1 MATEEREVAAL
12 RPGDIEGQR
21 FTIGERGYDPE
32 EVRPFL
38 QAVAEHVG
46 RLQGEIDWQRA
57 RVEHLEQR
65 SLAAQ
70 ESAYDRISNDL
81 MEVVHRTDEAAI
93 EVRARAED
101 EARNALIGAREDANR
116 MVALAAGEA
125 ERILLT
131 ARAEAER
138 LVADATGQVE
148 RLVRAEAMRRSPTRR
163 ESEPPLEAPAVR
175 HASNGH
181 GASEPAFSAFEDLD
195 LGFDGSMFDLFGDV
209 GS

>member
-1 MATEEREVAAL
+1 VATEEREVAAL
-12 RPGDIEGQR
+12 RPGDIQEQR
-21 FTIGERGYDPE
+21 FTIEERGYDPE

-81 MEVVHRTDEAAI
+81 MEVVRRTDEASI
-93 EVRARAED
+93 EVRARAEE
-101 EARNALIGAREDANR
+101 EARAALSGARDDANR

-131 ARAEAER
+131 ARAEAEG
-138 LVADATGQVE
+138 LVADSTGQIE
-148 RLVRAEAMRRSPTRR
+148 RLVRAEAMRLDPTWR
-163 ESEPPLEAPAVR
+163 ESGLSPQAAVVR
-175 HASNGH
+175 PASNGH
-181 GASEPAFSAFEDLD
+181 SASEPAFSAFESLD
-195 LGFDGSMFDLFGDV
+195 LGFDSSMFDLFGEA

>member
-1 MATEEREVAAL
+1 MAIEEQEVAAL
-12 RPGDIEGQR
+12 RPEDIEGHR
-21 FTIGERGYDPE
+21 FTIEERGYDPG

-38 QAVAEHVG
+38 RAVAEHVG
-46 RLQGEIDWQRA
+46 RLEGEIDWQRA

-65 SLAAQ
+65 GVSAQ

-81 MEVVHRTDEAAI
+81 MEVLRRTDEAAMDVR
-93 EVRARAED
+93 VRAEE
-101 EARNALIGAREDANR
+101 EARAALGRAREDANR

-131 ARAEAER
+131 ARAQAER
-138 LVADATGQVE
+138 MVADATGQIE
-148 RLVRAEAMRRSPTRR
+148 RLVREEAMRG
-163 ESEPPLEAPAVR
+163 EPSLEAPVAR

-181 GASEPAFSAFEDLD
+181 SISEPAFSAFEDLD
-195 LGFDGSMFDLFGDV
+195 LHFDGSLFDLFGEA